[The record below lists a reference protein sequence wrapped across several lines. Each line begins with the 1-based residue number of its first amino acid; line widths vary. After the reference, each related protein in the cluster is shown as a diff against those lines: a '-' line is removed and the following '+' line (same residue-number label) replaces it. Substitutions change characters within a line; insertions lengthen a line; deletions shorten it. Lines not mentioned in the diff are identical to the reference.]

1 MRIEW
6 PESVPRREVRGR
18 GSTTELLSF
27 ELKFGVG
34 AADVVC
40 VERKRVA
47 ELAALRAR
55 NSESADPWSKNSGN
69 VVKMDGYAR
78 RGQLGILKTRQGLR
92 NKLSFRGCDH
102 HGGVCAAPADFIE
115 QLFGGHHTFIAV
127 EFESR
132 FCLAIKREINLP
144 SARI

>member
-55 NSESADPWSKNSGN
+55 DS
-69 VVKMDGYAR
+69 
-78 RGQLGILKTRQGLR
+78 L
-92 NKLSFRGCDH
+92 
-102 HGGVCAAPADFIE
+102 CAALGTAPPCPDSMLGSLAAVLFPERSPKSPAPEALYAALVARGIE
-115 QLFGGHHTFIAV
+115 VPIVTWPGRPSGFLRIAAQIYNSDA
-127 EFESR
+127 EFSA
-132 FCLAIKREINLP
+132 LGAALREELGLNE
-144 SARI
+144 